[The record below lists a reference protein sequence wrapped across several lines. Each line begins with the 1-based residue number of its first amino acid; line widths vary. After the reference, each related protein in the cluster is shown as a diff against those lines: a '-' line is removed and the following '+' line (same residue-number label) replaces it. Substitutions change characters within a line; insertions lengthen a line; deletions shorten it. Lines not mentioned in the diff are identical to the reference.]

1 MSAQCFY
8 KLGVIT
14 YFYLQRDYIA
24 ATLCVNKDKPM
35 TMCKGQC
42 YLKKHLA
49 LTDDDKSQESTPPN
63 AKQQLDFP
71 VFLISGYVSPTVQP
85 AANAVKNFHYT
96 FPRSTKHSS
105 IPFHPPAFA

>member
-8 KLGVIT
+8 ELGVIT

-49 LTDDDKSQESTPPN
+49 LTDDDKSQDRTPPD

-71 VFLISGYVSPTVQP
+71 VFLISRYPLPIPRASAMPVM
-85 AANAVKNFHYT
+85 NFHYT
-96 FPRSTKHSS
+96 FSLSAKHSS
-105 IPFHPPAFA
+105 VPFHPPAFA